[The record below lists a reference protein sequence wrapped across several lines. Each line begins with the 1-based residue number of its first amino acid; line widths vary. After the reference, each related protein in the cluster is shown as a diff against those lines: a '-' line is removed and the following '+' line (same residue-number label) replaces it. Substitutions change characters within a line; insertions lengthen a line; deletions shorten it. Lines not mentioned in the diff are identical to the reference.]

1 MFTNLSKHIQSM
13 WQFLNP
19 LFATESLQVL
29 QNFYNRSILLSL
41 LFIIIYVYNLHN
53 RERKKERDRER
64 QRDRERGGEGQQERD
79 TEGEQE
85 RDTQR
90 DRESKFVSF
99 SLFLYCSLLNDFL
112 IGKSIFK
119 SGLTTTL
126 VIFIVIIKFI

>member
-1 MFTNLSKHIQSM
+1 MYTI
-13 WQFLNP
+13 
-19 LFATESLQVL
+19 
-29 QNFYNRSILLSL
+29 Y
-41 LFIIIYVYNLHN
+41 IIE
-53 RERKKERDRER
+53 REKKRETERDRETERETER
-64 QRDRERGGEGQQERD
+64 QRERGGEGQQERHRGRAGERH
-79 TEGEQE
+79 TE
-85 RDTQR
+85 R

>member
-41 LFIIIYVYNLHN
+41 FFIIIYVYNLHN

-64 QRDRERGGEGQQERD
+64 QRDRERDRETER
-79 TEGEQE
+79 
-85 RDTQR
+85 QR
-90 DRESKFVSF
+90 DRQTER
-99 SLFLYCSLLNDFL
+99 DGH
-112 IGKSIFK
+112 IGKPQ
-119 SGLTTTL
+119 
-126 VIFIVIIKFI
+126 KFDYMT

>member
-41 LFIIIYVYNLHN
+41 FFIIIYVYNLHN

-64 QRDRERGGEGQQERD
+64 QRDRERETERQRERGGEGEQERD

-90 DRESKFVSF
+90 ETERVS
-99 SLFLYCSLLNDFL
+99 L
-112 IGKSIFK
+112 
-119 SGLTTTL
+119 
-126 VIFIVIIKFI
+126 

>member
-1 MFTNLSKHIQSM
+1 MYTI
-13 WQFLNP
+13 
-19 LFATESLQVL
+19 
-29 QNFYNRSILLSL
+29 Y
-41 LFIIIYVYNLHN
+41 IIE
-53 RERKKERDRER
+53 REKKRETERDRETERETER
-64 QRDRERGGEGQQERD
+64 QRERGGEGQQERD

>member
-19 LFATESLQVL
+19 LFATESLQVF

-64 QRDRERGGEGQQERD
+64 GGEGEQERD

-90 DRESKFVSF
+90 DTERVN
-99 SLFLYCSLLNDFL
+99 L
-112 IGKSIFK
+112 
-119 SGLTTTL
+119 
-126 VIFIVIIKFI
+126 

>member
-19 LFATESLQVL
+19 LFATESLQVF

-64 QRDRERGGEGQQERD
+64 QRDRERGGEG
-79 TEGEQE
+79 EQE
-85 RDTQR
+85 RDT
-90 DRESKFVSF
+90 
-99 SLFLYCSLLNDFL
+99 
-112 IGKSIFK
+112 
-119 SGLTTTL
+119 
-126 VIFIVIIKFI
+126 

>member
-1 MFTNLSKHIQSM
+1 MYT
-13 WQFLNP
+13 
-19 LFATESLQVL
+19 
-29 QNFYNRSILLSL
+29 
-41 LFIIIYVYNLHN
+41 IYTI
-53 RERKKERDRER
+53 ERDRKRDTERDREAE
-64 QRDRERGGEGQQERD
+64 REGEGEQEREGEGEQERD

-90 DRESKFVSF
+90 ETESKFVSF
-99 SLFLYCSLLNDFL
+99 SLFLYCSFLNNFL